1 MDAME
6 AWALSLFGHGC
17 SRVEWM
23 RFEVIIVRECMHLVL
38 DALVSSFGHG
48 CALVPWT
55 LSGMDTPGSGRTGG
69 IDVIIVRA
77 LMLLVL
83 EAPVE

>member
-1 MDAME
+1 M
-6 AWALSLFGHGC
+6 G
-17 SRVEWM
+17 
-23 RFEVIIVRECMHLVL
+23 VIIVQAWMLSCGV
-38 DALVSSFGHG
+38 DALRGYHRSGMHALGSG
-48 CALVPWT
+48 CTGIIVRPWMLLALDALVPWT
-55 LSGMDTPGSGRTGG
+55 LSGKDTPGSGRTGG